1 MASNHIRNT
10 EGLLGFSQKKQ
21 LETAQKV
28 DKSIKELIKLKGKIN
43 FNSVAAEAGVS
54 KAYLYKHPEIRERI
68 DMLRKQQEGL
78 SSPKQVKQKMT
89 DASKDVL
96 IAAKNK
102 HIKELQDEIK
112 RLKDI
117 LKRRYGDEY

>member
-10 EGLLGFSQKKQ
+10 EGVLGFSQKKQ

-78 SSPKQVKQKMT
+78 SSSKQVKQKMT

>member
-1 MASNHIRNT
+1 
-10 EGLLGFSQKKQ
+10 
-21 LETAQKV
+21 
-28 DKSIKELIKLKGKIN
+28 
-43 FNSVAAEAGVS
+43 
-54 KAYLYKHPEIRERI
+54 
-68 DMLRKQQEGL
+68 MLRKQQEGL

-102 HIKELQDEIK
+102 HIKELQDEMK